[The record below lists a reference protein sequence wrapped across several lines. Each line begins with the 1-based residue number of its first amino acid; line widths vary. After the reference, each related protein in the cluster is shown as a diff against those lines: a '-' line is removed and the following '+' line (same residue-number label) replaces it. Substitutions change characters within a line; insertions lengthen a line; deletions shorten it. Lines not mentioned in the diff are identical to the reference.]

1 MLRISIVDTPGECLL
16 ILEGKLMSVW
26 VEELRNAW
34 RGTRADL
41 GNRSI
46 KVDVSELS
54 FVSSNGERLLL
65 EMICN
70 GALFQGGGVYV
81 RHLIQEL
88 ESQRENVRHAY
99 SAQAD

>member
-1 MLRISIVDTPGECLL
+1 MLRISMVDTPSECLL

-34 RGTRADL
+34 RDSRVDL
-41 GNRSI
+41 RNRSI
-46 KVDVSELS
+46 KIDVSELS
-54 FVSSNGERLLL
+54 FVTSDGEQLLL
-65 EMICN
+65 EMMCN
-70 GALFQGGGVYV
+70 GAQFQGGGVYV

-88 ESQRENVRHAY
+88 EVQSHKVRHAY